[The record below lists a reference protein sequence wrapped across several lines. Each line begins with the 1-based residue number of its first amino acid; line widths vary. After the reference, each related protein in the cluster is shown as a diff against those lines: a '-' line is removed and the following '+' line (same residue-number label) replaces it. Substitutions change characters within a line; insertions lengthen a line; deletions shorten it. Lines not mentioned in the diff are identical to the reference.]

1 MKSCDLCK
9 IGARRKMRD
18 YLEEKYFEAFNFYFA
33 KPINEIIAQIPH
45 ASHVI
50 YFKDYVILDERME
63 YLKRFYSNEE
73 VGPRM
78 DILIDFYTQNYKHMH
93 PNLCVTDAHKIMNK
107 RNNRY
112 DKLFYQKDREQ
123 SHQQGMSRQVLNSKS
138 TDNISF
144 ETQEHDI
151 YEEATQEI
159 SKQGFDLRGLQ
170 IIRNLQQLNQSEQ
183 SDITLKDCIV
193 QVNQMYGKRK
203 KQSTYSKSIKQRKQA
218 ESCKKGITK
227 SIIGTNSKS
236 ESKISSNIKQNNEE
250 PLELGKGIDQFN
262 DFDAKPKLTRMQ
274 SDSQTI
280 QRMLKEYQKM
290 KQLRSAVSSD
300 QLPMSTS
307 VQGFQGQQKSLR
319 QDHNN
324 NNGSMHSSTSTKQEA
339 LKKVYQPLPKKITT
353 NQIDKI
359 AKGGCLTDRTYK
371 RPPPISEDL
380 MLKIH
385 DQIKG
390 LNTVESKQK
399 VEFKY
404 MIPSQY
410 NSQQNQKLVST
421 KAKSSNSK
429 KIISE
434 LGTKSQHINK
444 QTTQKADEIV
454 KKYIQFAQQTMKKKF
469 DFKLNLQGLNEEPQE
484 EEISSKRNNF
494 FTERHSQVQD
504 REQFN
509 SHRKILQK

>member
-1 MKSCDLCK
+1 MKSCDLCQM
-9 IGARRKMRD
+9 GSRRKMKV
-18 YLEEKYFEAFNFYFA
+18 YLQEKYFEAFNFYFA

-45 ASHVI
+45 APHVI
-50 YFKDYVILDERME
+50 YYKDYVMLDERME
-63 YLKRFYSNEE
+63 YMKRFYSQDE
-73 VGPRM
+73 VKPRI
-78 DILIDFYTQNYKHMH
+78 DILTEFYIQNYKHMH
-93 PNLCVTDAHKIMNK
+93 PNLSATDAHKIMNK

-112 DKLFYQKDREQ
+112 DKLFYQKDYEQ
-123 SHQQGMSRQVLNSKS
+123 TQQQVISRQVLNSKL

-151 YEEATQEI
+151 YEEGTQEPI
-159 SKQGFDLRGLQ
+159 KQGFDLKGLQ

-183 SDITLKDCIV
+183 SDISLKDCII
-193 QVNQMYGKRK
+193 QVNQIYSKHK
-203 KQSTYSKSIKQRKQA
+203 KQSTYSKSIKRKQA
-218 ESCKKGITK
+218 ESNKKGN
-227 SIIGTNSKS
+227 NSKS
-236 ESKISSNIKQNNEE
+236 ESKISSNIKQQIKEE
-250 PLELGKGIDQFN
+250 PLELGNAIEQFN
-262 DFDAKPKLTRMQ
+262 DIDAKPKLTRMQ

-290 KQLRSAVSSD
+290 KQLRNAVSSD
-300 QLPMSTS
+300 LLPMSTS
-307 VQGFQGQQKSLR
+307 VQGFQGQQKSIR

-339 LKKVYQPLPKKITT
+339 LKKVYQPLPKKITY

-359 AKGGCLTDRTYK
+359 AKGGCLTDRTFK
-371 RPPPISEDL
+371 KPPPISEDL

-410 NSQQNQKLVST
+410 NSQQNQKLLST

-444 QTTQKADEIV
+444 QTTQKTDEIV

-469 DFKLNLQGLNEEPQE
+469 DFKLNLQGMNEDPQE
-484 EEISSKRNNF
+484 EEVSSKRNNF

>member
-9 IGARRKMRD
+9 NGSRKMMKE
-18 YLEEKYFEAFNFYFA
+18 YLQEKYFEAFNFYFA

-50 YFKDYVILDERME
+50 YFKDYVILDEQME
-63 YLKRFYSNEE
+63 YLKRFYNKEE
-73 VGPRM
+73 IKPRI
-78 DILIDFYTQNYKHMH
+78 DILTEFYTQNYKHIH
-93 PNLCVTDAHKIMNK
+93 PNLSVTDAHKIMNK

-123 SHQQGMSRQVLNSKS
+123 SQQQGISRQVLNSKL
-138 TDNISF
+138 TENISF

-151 YEEATQEI
+151 YEEATQVT

-170 IIRNLQQLNQSEQ
+170 IIKNLQQLNQSEQ

-193 QVNQMYGKRK
+193 QVNQLYAKHK
-203 KQSTYSKSIKQRKQA
+203 KQSTYSKSIKQLKQP
-218 ESCKKGITK
+218 ESCKKGI
-227 SIIGTNSKS
+227 NSKS
-236 ESKISSNIKQNNEE
+236 ESRISSNIKSNKEE
-250 PLELGKGIDQFN
+250 VPLELGKGIEQFN

-307 VQGFQGQQKSLR
+307 VQGFQGQQKSIR

-390 LNTVESKQK
+390 LNTVDSKQK

-410 NSQQNQKLVST
+410 NSQQNQKLVSN

-434 LGTKSQHINK
+434 MGTKSQHINK
-444 QTTQKADEIV
+444 QTTQKTDEIV
-454 KKYIQFAQQTMKKKF
+454 KKYIQFAQQTLKKKF

-484 EEISSKRNNF
+484 DEVSSKRNNF